1 MIVPGTG
8 IDMSRARY
16 PTSREG
22 CEEAGLVVEPHDS
35 HPSLVWIDGILTSQ
49 DAETLQS
56 YQRVNK
62 IPSMHFLCFKSTLF
76 SELNKMRALFPEH
89 FEFYPHTYLL
99 PDDFPALMREHTFV
113 CGRTATAPT
122 WVIKPRSGC
131 CGKGIHFV
139 QSSQELEAVD
149 YPSVAQLLVNPMLLN
164 GKKFDFRFFLLV
176 SSLEPFS
183 AFIYR
188 EGIARFCTQDYVVP
202 TKQNLDRPYA
212 LLTNTAINKTSDAN
226 PDDYTKLASEV
237 LHEVVAKKPSAARVW
252 DEICEVSTM
261 TLVGMFPAMLAM
273 LPMKGGAQ
281 ARAKLVE
288 ADGPRITIPKPAS
301 VAMYRKNAKMYPF
314 IGAAHRKKA
323 MKKRKKTKKQVAP
336 LQDVPPPQPE
346 VPVEPAP
353 EEKQPEPIEN
363 PKEIVL
369 TEAQH
374 YWHILGIDVI
384 LDSKG
389 HPRVLELNDR
399 PSLQVTAPFEKD
411 LKEGLIREAFTHLSL
426 DGSTFG
432 NNDHSKWQQ
441 ILPVPDSSPLSG
453 PIKTMMQVKSNLKY
467 SGRTGAN
474 SESVQRMMAA
484 GIKQEYHDTYR
495 ARYFGPPKLDPSICS
510 EHQIHLNLPGMDEKG
525 EREEFM

>member
-1 MIVPGTG
+1 MIVRGTG

-16 PTSREG
+16 PTSRQG

-35 HPSLVWIDGILTSQ
+35 LPSLIWIDGILTTQ
-49 DAETLQS
+49 EAETLQE

-76 SELNKMRALFPEH
+76 SELNRMRSLFPDY

-139 QSSQELEAVD
+139 QSVQEIEAVD

-183 AFIYR
+183 AFIYK
-188 EGIARFCTQDYVVP
+188 EGIARFCTQDYIVP

-237 LHEVVAKKPSAARVW
+237 LREVIAKKASASKVW
-252 DEICEVSTM
+252 DEICEVSLM
-261 TLVGMFPAMLAM
+261 TLVGLFPAMLAM
-273 LPMKGGAQ
+273 LPLKGGAQ

-288 ADGPRITIPKPAS
+288 ADGPRITIPKPS
-301 VAMYRKNAKMYPF
+301 VAMYRKNVKMYPF
-314 IGAAHRKKA
+314 IGAPHRKKA
-323 MKKRKKTKKQVAP
+323 MKKKRKAKKKVAP
-336 LQDVPPPQPE
+336 LEEAPVQEVVE
-346 VPVEPAP
+346 VPESTEAVE
-353 EEKQPEPIEN
+353 EPTPVTN

-374 YWHILGIDVI
+374 YWHILGIDII

-399 PSLQVTAPFEKD
+399 PSLQVTAPFEKE
-411 LKEGLIREAFTHLSL
+411 LKEGLIREAFLHLSL

-432 NNDHSKWQQ
+432 NNEHSKWQQ

-453 PIKTMMQVKSNLKY
+453 PIKTMMQNKSNLKY

-495 ARYFGPPKLDPSICS
+495 ARYFGPPKLDPTIFS
-510 EHQIHLNLPGMDEKG
+510 EHQIHLNLPGLKDDRDDHM
-525 EREEFM
+525 